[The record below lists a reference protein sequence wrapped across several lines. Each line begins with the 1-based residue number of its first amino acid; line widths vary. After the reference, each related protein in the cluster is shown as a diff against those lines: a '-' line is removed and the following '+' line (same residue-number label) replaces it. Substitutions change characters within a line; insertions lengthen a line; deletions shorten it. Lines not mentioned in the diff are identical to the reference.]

1 MLESAEY
8 LVTATIV
15 TVLLALLCGVA
26 LATSSR
32 QRAVAQTRSRATV
45 TVGGGESAPVRPAV
59 EAAPARSSSLA
70 WWATGFQVAALV
82 LLTAYIVIRMS
93 VTGHGPFSNQHE
105 FAVAF
110 VWGILLVNLFFDLR
124 YRIRLITLIVLL
136 VAGGMLVYGMSLD
149 TSVKPLIPALQNSL
163 MLTLHVSFAVI
174 AYGAACVSFGAAVL
188 YLLHPVIKRVKLPR
202 LEVLDD
208 IGYRAAVMTFPLLTI
223 MIVLGSVWANTAWG
237 RYWGWD
243 PKETAALVTW
253 LVYGA
258 FLHVRVVRDWR
269 GRKAAWMLVIGFV
282 TVLFAYFGNHF
293 FGGLHSYA

>member
-1 MLESAEY
+1 MLEMAEY
-8 LVTATIV
+8 LVTAATVIV
-15 TVLLALLCGVA
+15 LFGVVSCFALVTRKHGAKV
-26 LATSSR
+26 
-32 QRAVAQTRSRATV
+32 QTRTRALV
-45 TVGGGESAPVRPAV
+45 AVGDGPAETIEAEASSAP
-59 EAAPARSSSLA
+59 EKRSSLG
-70 WWATGFQVAALV
+70 WWAAAFQITAVV
-82 LLTAYIVIRMS
+82 LLTAYIVVRMS
-93 VTGHGPFSNQHE
+93 YTGHGPFSNQHE
-105 FAVAF
+105 FAIAF
-110 VWGILLVNLFFDLR
+110 SWGILLVNLFFDLR
-124 YRIRLITLIVLL
+124 YRIRLISLIVLL

-208 IGYRAAVMTFPLLTI
+208 IGYRAAVITFPLLTI

-269 GRKAAWMLVIGFV
+269 GRKAAWMLVLGFI

>member
-1 MLESAEY
+1 MLEMAEY
-8 LVTATIV
+8 LVTAATVITLFGVVSCFALV
-15 TVLLALLCGVA
+15 TRKRGA
-26 LATSSR
+26 
-32 QRAVAQTRSRATV
+32 AVETHSRALV
-45 TVGGGESAPVRPAV
+45 AVGDGPAETLETTT
-59 EAAPARSSSLA
+59 EAKSERRSSLG
-70 WWATGFQVAALV
+70 WWVAAFQIAAVV
-82 LLTAYIVIRMS
+82 LLTAYIVVRMTY
-93 VTGHGPFSNQHE
+93 TGHGPFSNQHE
-105 FAVAF
+105 FAIAF
-110 VWGILLVNLFFDLR
+110 AWGVLLVNLFFDLR

-163 MLTLHVSFAVI
+163 MLTLHVSFAVV

>member
-1 MLESAEY
+1 MTKA
-8 LVTATIV
+8 ATISGILFDKDG
-15 TVLLALLCGVA
+15 TLLDYAKSWVPVNYELARIAAAGDEA
-26 LATSSR
+26 LAR
-32 QRAVAQTRSRATV
+32 K
-45 TVGGGESAPVRPAV
+45 
-59 EAAPARSSSLA
+59 
-70 WWATGFQVAALV
+70 
-82 LLTAYIVIRMS
+82 
-93 VTGHGPFSNQHE
+93 
-105 FAVAF
+105 
-110 VWGILLVNLFFDLR
+110 
-124 YRIRLITLIVLL
+124 LL
-136 VAGGMLVYGMSLD
+136 VAGGMLVYAMSLD

-269 GRKAAWMLVIGFV
+269 GRKAAWILVIGFV